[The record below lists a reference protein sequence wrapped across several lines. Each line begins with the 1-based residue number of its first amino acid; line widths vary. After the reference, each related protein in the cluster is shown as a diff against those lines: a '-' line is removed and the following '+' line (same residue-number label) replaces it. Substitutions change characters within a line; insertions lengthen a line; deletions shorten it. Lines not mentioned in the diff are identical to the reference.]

1 MAQTTELPAP
11 STGTPRRTAAATAPA
26 ASPTAPELGY
36 RREITVPPS
45 PPPSAPAPKNQT
57 VVCVCNESVRT
68 VVVSPTD
75 TLAPS
80 SPSSSGDRGPRAPRS
95 GPSHRT
101 EENRHA
107 SPGSPAA
114 GPLLQYTPSRPADA
128 SRHPLVRTG
137 SLQHPDASPSAT
149 SPNHYSPSPPAA
161 STPSPCS
168 PHQNIDWRNY
178 TTYKEYIDNKRL
190 YMYGC
195 RTIQERLDSLRAAA
209 AAVSRGNGGSQ
220 QQSPPPNAAGSAALG
235 SQVRRRSTSHDRAHA
250 SPRVMTP
257 LRSVSQERLLGPLSE
272 RGLYRDWARSASQD
286 TLPSSTPQGGAA
298 KPRARSCDYLGR
310 QGGGEGLAA
319 RLVEMDE
326 QHHLV
331 LRGDEA
337 RASRLG
343 GGAGRGGSQPLRNTT
358 AGGSGAAFAD
368 LSMTPRAES
377 LGSSLAGPG
386 SAGGGRPSRLAVKAA
401 SLDASASSAASYV
414 ASALASI
421 QSHFSSSSGT
431 TAACQEPIK
440 DQRSVSVGNHLPHT
454 SIPPH
459 LQPRGR
465 AESLREPRSREV
477 GSAVRSASCSAPSKS
492 PALRTLQQAG
502 AADNSASS
510 PAGATSNGT
519 AAQQLRPQLSPERVG
534 DKALDGGSV
543 EGADAKVVVVM
554 RREKLGPQP
563 IRHPS
568 YILAVNDVEA
578 GPVSPGAGV
587 DGGGVCWLPNDARR
601 EVHMRRLGD
610 HHKTSIPS
618 NLGDSL
624 DSIPFIGESQ
634 TTVTAKENK

>member
-1 MAQTTELPAP
+1 MAQSTEHPAP
-11 STGTPRRTAAATAPA
+11 STSTPRRTAAAAAPA
-26 ASPTAPELGY
+26 ASSVAPELGY
-36 RREITVPPS
+36 RREIIVPPS
-45 PPPSAPAPKNQT
+45 PPLPTPVPKNQT

-68 VVVSPTD
+68 VVVPPTD

-80 SPSSSGDRGPRAPRS
+80 SSSSSSGERGPRAPRS

-107 SPGSPAA
+107 SSPGSPTA
-114 GPLLQYTPSRPADA
+114 GPQLQCTPSRPTEA
-128 SRHPLVRTG
+128 SRHPLARTG
-137 SLQHPDASPSAT
+137 SQLHPDAATPSAT
-149 SPNHYSPSPPAA
+149 SPNHYSPSPPSAN
-161 STPSPCS
+161 SPSPCS

-209 AAVSRGNGGSQ
+209 TAVSRGNGGSAA
-220 QQSPPPNAAGSAALG
+220 QQSQSANASSPAALA
-235 SQVRRRSTSHDRAHA
+235 SQVRRRSTSHDRAYA

-286 TLPSSTPQGGAA
+286 ALPSSTPPGGAA

-331 LRGDEA
+331 MRGDEA
-337 RASRLG
+337 RASRLC
-343 GGAGRGGSQPLRNTT
+343 GGAGRGGSQPLRNT
-358 AGGSGAAFAD
+358 AGGGSGAAFAD
-368 LSMTPRAES
+368 LSTAPRAES

-386 SAGGGRPSRLAVKAA
+386 STRGGRPSRLPVKAA

-421 QSHFSSSSGT
+421 QSHLSSSTGA
-431 TAACQEPIK
+431 TAAYQEPIK
-440 DQRSVSVGNHLPHT
+440 DQRPVTVGNHLPHT
-454 SIPPH
+454 SIPQH
-459 LQPRGR
+459 LHPRGR
-465 AESLREPRSREV
+465 AESFKELGSREV

-492 PALRTLQQAG
+492 PALRTLQQA
-502 AADNSASS
+502 AATNNSASS
-510 PAGATSNGT
+510 PAAVTSNGT
-519 AAQQLRPQLSPERVG
+519 STPQLRAQLSQER
-534 DKALDGGSV
+534 ANDGAAV

-554 RREKLGPQP
+554 RREKPGPQP

-568 YILAVNDVEA
+568 YILAVNDTDA
-578 GPVSPGAGV
+578 SPGSPGAGA
-587 DGGGVCWLPNDARR
+587 DSGGVCWLPNDARR
-601 EVHMRRLGD
+601 EVHMRRLGE
-610 HHKTSIPS
+610 HHHTSIPS

-624 DSIPFIGESQ
+624 DSIPFIGES
-634 TTVTAKENK
+634 